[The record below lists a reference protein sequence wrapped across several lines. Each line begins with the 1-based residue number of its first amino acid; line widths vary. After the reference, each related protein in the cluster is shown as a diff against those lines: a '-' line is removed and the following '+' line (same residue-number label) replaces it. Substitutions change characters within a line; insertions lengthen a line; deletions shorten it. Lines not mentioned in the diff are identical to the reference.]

1 MKSTLEKITSFIVVI
16 VLPALVIYLTIFFA
30 LRKSEPLRIEV
41 PLMSET
47 IAKVDHSQFAILQQN
62 FTDPREVTA
71 ACLSCHNK
79 RDDELM
85 QSSHWLWEREV
96 NIPGRGIVKIG
107 KNNIHNNFCTGAQ
120 GNNGSCM
127 RCHIGYGWEDKS
139 FDFNNPNNIDCLVCH
154 DKTDTYFKQKGYS
167 GMPATPETANAEFK
181 VPDYNYIAQNVGY
194 PDRDNCGVCHFYG
207 GGGNNVKHGDLEEAL
222 FNTNRKVDVHMGTD
236 GPNMVCIDCHKTEN
250 HNIMG
255 RSYSVSA
262 DNTNRISCE
271 QCHTDQPHR
280 DYILDYHNNK
290 VACQTCH
297 IPVYAKVNATVMF
310 WDWSKA
316 GRRDENGNPIKE
328 YDVDHNYSYLSIK
341 GRFVFDDNVKP
352 EYAWFNGTADHFFT
366 SDSIKTVPVQINT
379 LFGDYRDSDS
389 KIWPV
394 KIHRGRQA
402 FDPVTKQLLS
412 VKVFAHNKGE
422 GAFWEDLDW
431 PEAIRHGMEYNE
443 RYWSGEYDFVDTE
456 VTWPLN
462 HMVSVKEETMS
473 CKDCHT
479 RNKSRLDGLTDFY
492 LPGRDYNKWID
503 YSGFAIIILSLI
515 GVIVHAVLRIF

>member
-30 LRKSEPLRIEV
+30 LRKSEPLRIEI

-47 IAKVDHSQFAILQQN
+47 IAQVDHSQFAILQQN

-107 KNNIHNNFCTGAQ
+107 KKDIHNNFCTGAQ

-154 DKTDTYFKQKGYS
+154 DKTDTYFKQKGYA

-236 GPNMVCIDCHKTEN
+236 GPNMVCIDCHKTEK
-250 HNIMG
+250 HNITG

-262 DNTNRISCE
+262 ENTNRISCE
-271 QCHTDQPHR
+271 GCHTDRPHQ
-280 DYILDYHNNK
+280 DYILDYHNHK

-297 IPVYAKVNATVMF
+297 IPVYAKVNAT
-310 WDWSKA
+310 
-316 GRRDENGNPIKE
+316 
-328 YDVDHNYSYLSIK
+328 
-341 GRFVFDDNVKP
+341 
-352 EYAWFNGTADHFFT
+352 
-366 SDSIKTVPVQINT
+366 
-379 LFGDYRDSDS
+379 
-389 KIWPV
+389 
-394 KIHRGRQA
+394 
-402 FDPVTKQLLS
+402 
-412 VKVFAHNKGE
+412 
-422 GAFWEDLDW
+422 
-431 PEAIRHGMEYNE
+431 
-443 RYWSGEYDFVDTE
+443 
-456 VTWPLN
+456 
-462 HMVSVKEETMS
+462 
-473 CKDCHT
+473 
-479 RNKSRLDGLTDFY
+479 
-492 LPGRDYNKWID
+492 
-503 YSGFAIIILSLI
+503 
-515 GVIVHAVLRIF
+515 